1 MRKLRLITMLSAF
14 ILVAAGALG
23 LANLKEGKKAQV
35 AEASEHAIALGNS
48 GKIFLQLNTS
58 DWRSTSSKI
67 CLYMFNNSV
76 SKSAWGSFVTPSSGS
91 RFVEYSYSLD
101 FTPNQCIAWRVDP
114 GVGTMGDWCWEN
126 DRGNSAIWST
136 TNDTTFNHVVYLG
149 NYYQNSKWTE
159 SGAYDLNAVVKGG
172 SSDNW
177 SVATVNTQLTHAKVN
192 GSDNL
197 EVFGEV
203 SLPANTYFKVL
214 KGDSTWCGSYSAYS
228 SISSNF
234 SGGGESNIHNT
245 AAGTYEFYF
254 DYDGQSTYITDPVI
268 AAADEWSQDF
278 LSTVGCDSTGKN
290 APTGWAANASTYSAL
305 SGSVKNYI
313 YAASAKEDGTYT
325 EQAVA
330 RYDAALRS
338 HPSLTK
344 FIVNSSS
351 QARGANVNVNPLASN
366 SNNSNIVIAIVIVS
380 LVSVTAIGGYF
391 FIKRRQ
397 EN

>member
-1 MRKLRLITMLSAF
+1 MKKVRLITMFSAF
-14 ILVAAGALG
+14 ALAAAGTAG
-23 LANLKEGKKAQV
+23 LASLKEGKKAQV
-35 AEASEHAIALGNS
+35 VEASEHAIALGNS

-58 DWRSTSSKI
+58 GWKSSGSQI
-67 CLYMFNNSV
+67 GLYMFNNSV
-76 SKSAWGSFVTPSSGS
+76 SKSAWGSLVSVSGSS
-91 RFVEYSYSLD
+91 RFVEYSYNLD
-101 FTPNQCIAWRVDP
+101 FTPNQCIVFQFNS
-114 GVGTMGDWCWEN
+114 GVQTMGDWCWEDN
-126 DRGNSAIWST
+126 RGNEAIWKT
-136 TNDTTFNHVVYLG
+136 TNDTEFKHVVWLG
-149 NYYQNSKWTE
+149 DNYTGSKWTN

-172 SSDNW
+172 ASASW
-177 SVATVNTQLTHAKVN
+177 SVATVDTQLTHAKVN

-203 SLPANTYFKVL
+203 SLPANTYFKVV
-214 KGDSTWCGSYSAYS
+214 KGGSTWCGSYSAYS

-313 YAASAKEDGTYT
+313 YAATAKEDGTYT

-351 QARGANVNVNPLASN
+351 QARGANINVSPLAIA
-366 SNNSNIVIAIVIVS
+366 SNNTNIIIAIVVIS
-380 LVSVTAIGGYF
+380 LVSVTSIGGFF
-391 FIKRRQ
+391 FIRKRK